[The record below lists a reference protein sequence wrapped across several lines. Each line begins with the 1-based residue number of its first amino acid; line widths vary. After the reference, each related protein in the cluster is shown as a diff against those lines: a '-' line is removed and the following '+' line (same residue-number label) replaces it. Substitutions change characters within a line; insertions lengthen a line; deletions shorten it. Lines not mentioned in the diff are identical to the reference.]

1 MNIGLHHFL
10 HNHPIEHHPTFCK
23 FIDRTIYGV
32 GLFGVAIIIPQILKI
47 WIEKQTDGISV
58 TTWMGFLVSSVFW
71 LLYGVIHKQK
81 PIIIT
86 NIAAILAHLSVIIG
100 ILLFR

>member
-10 HNHPIEHHPTFCK
+10 HDHTITHHPTFCK

-47 WIEKQTDGISV
+47 WVDKQTDGISV
-58 TTWMGFLVSSVFW
+58 TTWIGFLVSSVFW
-71 LLYGVIHKQK
+71 LLYGIIHNQK

-100 ILLFR
+100 ILLFK

>member
-10 HNHPIEHHPTFCK
+10 HYHSIDQHPTFCK
-23 FIDRTIYGV
+23 FIDRAIYGV

-47 WIEKQTDGISV
+47 WINKQTDGISV
-58 TTWMGFLVSSVFW
+58 TTWIGFLVSSVFW

-86 NIAAILAHLSVIIG
+86 NIAAIFAHTSVIFG
-100 ILLFR
+100 ILLFK